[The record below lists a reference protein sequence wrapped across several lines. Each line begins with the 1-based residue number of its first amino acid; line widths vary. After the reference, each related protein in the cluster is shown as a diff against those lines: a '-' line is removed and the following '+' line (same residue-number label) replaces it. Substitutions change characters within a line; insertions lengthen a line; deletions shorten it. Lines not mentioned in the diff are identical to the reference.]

1 MCVSSHQWMKT
12 ICNAL
17 SRIPPTLSLPT
28 VVNSATEIPTPRE
41 QINTQEIS
49 NKLKIYL
56 PVFGTSNWL
65 IHVVVYVA
73 VKPYLVHV
81 SITTPKV

>member
-1 MCVSSHQWMKT
+1 MCVSSHHWMKT

-28 VVNSATEIPTPRE
+28 VVNAATEIPTPRK

-56 PVFGTSNWL
+56 FGISNRL

-73 VKPYLVHV
+73 VKPYLVHI
-81 SITTPKV
+81 SITIPKV

>member
-1 MCVSSHQWMKT
+1 MKT

-28 VVNSATEIPTPRE
+28 VVNAATEIPNPRE
-41 QINTQEIS
+41 QINTLEIS

>member
-1 MCVSSHQWMKT
+1 MKT

-28 VVNSATEIPTPRE
+28 VVNSATEISTPRE

>member
-1 MCVSSHQWMKT
+1 MKT

-17 SRIPPTLSLPT
+17 LRIPPTRSLPT
-28 VVNSATEIPTPRE
+28 VVNAATEIPSPRK

-56 PVFGTSNWL
+56 FGISNWL
-65 IHVVVYVA
+65 IQVVVYVA

>member
-17 SRIPPTLSLPT
+17 LRIPPTLSLPT
-28 VVNSATEIPTPRE
+28 AVNAATEIPTPRE

-56 PVFGTSNWL
+56 FGISNWL
-65 IHVVVYVA
+65 IHVVVHVA

>member
-1 MCVSSHQWMKT
+1 MKT

-41 QINTQEIS
+41 QINTQEIG

-56 PVFGTSNWL
+56 FGISNRL

-81 SITTPKV
+81 SITIPKV

>member
-1 MCVSSHQWMKT
+1 MKT

-28 VVNSATEIPTPRE
+28 VVNYATEIPTPRE

>member
-1 MCVSSHQWMKT
+1 MKT

-28 VVNSATEIPTPRE
+28 VVNSATETPTSRE

>member
-1 MCVSSHQWMKT
+1 MKT

-17 SRIPPTLSLPT
+17 LKIPPTRSLPT
-28 VVNSATEIPTPRE
+28 VVNAATEIPSPRE

-56 PVFGTSNWL
+56 SVFGISN
-65 IHVVVYVA
+65 
-73 VKPYLVHV
+73 
-81 SITTPKV
+81 

>member
-1 MCVSSHQWMKT
+1 MCVS
-12 ICNAL
+12 CNAL
-17 SRIPPTLSLPT
+17 LRIPPTLSLPT
-28 VVNSATEIPTPRE
+28 VVNAATEIPNPRE
-41 QINTQEIS
+41 QINTLEIS

-56 PVFGTSNWL
+56 SVFGISNWL
-65 IHVVVYVA
+65 INVVVHVA

>member
-1 MCVSSHQWMKT
+1 MKT

-49 NKLKIYL
+49 NKLKIY
-56 PVFGTSNWL
+56 PSVFGISNWL
-65 IHVVVYVA
+65 IVINVVVYVA

>member
-1 MCVSSHQWMKT
+1 MKT

-17 SRIPPTLSLPT
+17 SRIPLTLSLPT
-28 VVNSATEIPTPRE
+28 VVNSATEIPTSRE

>member
-1 MCVSSHQWMKT
+1 MCVSSHHWMKT

-17 SRIPPTLSLPT
+17 LRIPPTLSLPT
-28 VVNSATEIPTPRE
+28 AVNAATKIPTPRE

-56 PVFGTSNWL
+56 FGISNWL
-65 IHVVVYVA
+65 IHVVVHVA

>member
-1 MCVSSHQWMKT
+1 MKT

-28 VVNSATEIPTPRE
+28 VVNSATEIPNPRE
-41 QINTQEIS
+41 QINTLEIS

-56 PVFGTSNWL
+56 SVFGISNWL
-65 IHVVVYVA
+65 INVVVYVA

>member
-1 MCVSSHQWMKT
+1 MKT

-17 SRIPPTLSLPT
+17 LRIPPTLSLPT
-28 VVNSATEIPTPRE
+28 VVNAATEILNPRE
-41 QINTQEIS
+41 QINTLEIS

-56 PVFGTSNWL
+56 FGISNWL
-65 IHVVVYVA
+65 IQVVVYVA

>member
-1 MCVSSHQWMKT
+1 MKT

-28 VVNSATEIPTPRE
+28 VVNSATEIPTSRE

-56 PVFGTSNWL
+56 PVFGKSNWL

>member
-1 MCVSSHQWMKT
+1 MKT

-28 VVNSATEIPTPRE
+28 VVNSATEIPNPRE
-41 QINTQEIS
+41 QINTLEIS